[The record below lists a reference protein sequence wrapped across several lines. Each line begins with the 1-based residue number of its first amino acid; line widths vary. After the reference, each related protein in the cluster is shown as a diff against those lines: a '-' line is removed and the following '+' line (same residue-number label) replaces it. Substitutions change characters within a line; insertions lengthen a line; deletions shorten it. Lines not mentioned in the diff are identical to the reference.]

1 MKEKN
6 YLWNTSSVII
16 AVLLVLPVLAIFT
29 TAVGETDEL
38 FSHLIST
45 VMPTYAYNTVVLVI
59 GTMFL
64 SLVFGIPSAWVMAM
78 CRVPGERVLQWALV
92 LPLAMPGYI
101 IGYIFT
107 DWFDFAGPIQILLR
121 DLTGWV
127 PGEYWFPDIRT
138 LSGAIIVLSLVLYPY
153 IYLLCRAAFMEQN
166 VSLLQSARLLKCS
179 PWESFRRIS
188 LPLVRPSMAVG
199 LSLVAMETIGDFG
212 TVSYFA
218 VNTLTTAVYDTWL
231 GYSSLTAAAKIS
243 AIMLVI
249 VILLLSTERY
259 SRRKQKL
266 FQNQFSS
273 REDFRYDLSGW
284 RKWLAL
290 FWCWGLVC
298 VAFLF
303 PLGQLMIYAYK
314 YFAQSWTPEFREYA
328 VNSLYVSVV
337 AAIIG
342 VIIAMIVNFNQRVSP
357 SKKNQAYMRL
367 ASMGYAVP
375 GTVLAIGVM
384 VPVLFMDHLVNDIA
398 KVMEWGRPG
407 LIFSGSMFALIFAM
421 VVRFSAVAI
430 GSIES
435 SLSITPFER
444 FASRPDQLLKRTTGV
459 LFTPPLPSG
468 GIWAHRGPS
477 LLELRALLDERGED
491 ASSLPAGEGR
501 WMPFTPVQAADL
513 RERYADDLFWL
524 RAGADGLARLTEDP
538 EPATASTNWP
548 PASKERGRDDDG
560 QTGRLAHSG

>member
-6 YLWNTSSVII
+6 YLWNTSSGII
-16 AVLLVLPVLAIFT
+16 AVLLVLPILAIFT

-38 FSHLIST
+38 FSHLMST

-101 IGYIFT
+101 VGYIFT
-107 DWFDFAGPIQILLR
+107 DWFDFAGPVQVLLR
-121 DLTGWV
+121 DLTGWG

-153 IYLLCRAAFMEQN
+153 VYLLCRAAFMEQN

-249 VILLLSTERY
+249 VILLLSSERY

-284 RKWLAL
+284 KKWLAL
-290 FWCWGLVC
+290 FWCWVLVC

-303 PLGQLMIYAYK
+303 PLGQLIIYAYK

-328 VNSLYVSVV
+328 INSLYVSVA

-435 SLSITPFER
+435 SLSKV
-444 FASRPDQLLKRTTGV
+444 S
-459 LFTPPLPSG
+459 
-468 GIWAHRGPS
+468 PS
-477 LLELRALLDERGED
+477 LDMASKTMGCNTNQMLRRVHLPLIKRGALIAGLLVFIESMKELNAALLLRPFNFETLATYVYNYASDEHLELAAMPAVLLVLVGLIPLIIVNR
-491 ASSLPAGEGR
+491 SLE
-501 WMPFTPVQAADL
+501 QK
-513 RERYADDLFWL
+513 
-524 RAGADGLARLTEDP
+524 
-538 EPATASTNWP
+538 N
-548 PASKERGRDDDG
+548 
-560 QTGRLAHSG
+560 